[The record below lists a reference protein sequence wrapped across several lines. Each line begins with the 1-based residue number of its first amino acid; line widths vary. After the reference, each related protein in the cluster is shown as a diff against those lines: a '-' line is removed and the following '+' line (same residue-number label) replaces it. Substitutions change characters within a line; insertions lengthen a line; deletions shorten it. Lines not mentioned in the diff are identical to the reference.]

1 MTCRVAILISGAGS
15 NMCAL
20 VRSMSADHP
29 ARPCVVISDNDKA
42 KGLQRALAQGVPT
55 VTVDYRVYGHDRGAF
70 ERALIK
76 HLENYQADVVC
87 LAGFM
92 RILTASFVRCWRG
105 RIVNIHPSLL
115 PKFKGLNT
123 HRRVLEAGERY
134 HGCTVH
140 AVTAEL
146 DSGEIL
152 GQSHLEVFET
162 DTEQS
167 LAKRVLKL
175 EHELY
180 PAVLRRFVH
189 SMHYSSYAAHET

>member
-1 MTCRVAILISGAGS
+1 
-15 NMCAL
+15 MCAL
-20 VRSMSADHP
+20 VRSMHADHP

-42 KGLQRALAQGVPT
+42 KGLQRAFVQGVPT
-55 VTVDYRVYGHDRGAF
+55 VTVDYRAYGHDREAF
-70 ERALIK
+70 ERALTQN
-76 HLENYQADVVC
+76 LENYQADVVC

-92 RILTASFVRCWRG
+92 RILTASFVKRWRG

-140 AVTAEL
+140 VVTDEL

-152 GQSHLEVFET
+152 GQSHFEVSET

-180 PAVLRRFVH
+180 PAVLRRLVP
-189 SMHYSSYAAHET
+189 SMHYSSHAAYETS